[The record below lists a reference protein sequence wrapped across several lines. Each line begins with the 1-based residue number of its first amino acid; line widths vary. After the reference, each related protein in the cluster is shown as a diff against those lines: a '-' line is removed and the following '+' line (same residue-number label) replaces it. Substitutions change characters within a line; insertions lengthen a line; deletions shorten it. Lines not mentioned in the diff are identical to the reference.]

1 MISHIHTFSTPSPNK
16 RVCLH
21 VCQCHYIQSFIVKNH
36 VYHVHLAEIHYRGDQ
51 FFHIITMYGQQY
63 RLKFVNTSTI
73 ATHCHR
79 IVNTASYVV
88 KT

>member
-1 MISHIHTFSTPSPNK
+1 MYIMFTCLKYTIEGISSSTFPM
-16 RVCLH
+16 
-21 VCQCHYIQSFIVKNH
+21 QSVQ
-36 VYHVHLAEIHYRGDQ
+36 EM
-51 FFHIITMYGQQY
+51 ITMYGQQN
-63 RLKFVNTSTI
+63 RLTFVNTSTI